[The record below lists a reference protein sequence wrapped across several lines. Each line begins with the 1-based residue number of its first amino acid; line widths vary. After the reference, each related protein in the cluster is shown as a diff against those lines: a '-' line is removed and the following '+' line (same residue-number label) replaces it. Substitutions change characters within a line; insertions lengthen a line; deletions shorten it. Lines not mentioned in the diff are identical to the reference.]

1 MRVFTK
7 EFKREAVDLAV
18 SLGNTAKA
26 AKQLGI
32 PASRLYQWKTSAA
45 KSSPKRNEAFGGE
58 SVQEELQRLRREVS
72 HLKKVNHVLKAAAA
86 FFSQDH
92 LK

>member
-1 MRVFTK
+1 MRVYTK
-7 EFKREAVDLAV
+7 EFKREAVDLAL

-32 PASRLYQWKTSAA
+32 PPSRLYQWRSSAV
-45 KSSPKRNEAFGGE
+45 KSSPKPIEAFGGE
-58 SVQEELQRLRREVS
+58 SEQEELQRLRREVS